1 MQSVTS
7 KPPVFSCQ
15 FYVICAVELHQ
26 FEMLTSSI
34 DNLILL
40 QWKKGPGPTNHS
52 SGDGKKREKWLT
64 RKSISTAHPKPTH
77 TLNLY
82 KFKKKIAE
90 WIYKEEGSKNKIKK
104 IMNQGQKEWESDPRS
119 SWAQTALSL
128 PPPPLLLHLDFLPE
142 VVWKEKLKI
151 KCRNKVPCHWQR
163 QQKKGGGESAGR
175 AELELWSPELLGTRP
190 GKCIRPPCTV
200 FHVCTGKTNSPGLCT
215 GPVYPQT
222 QN

>member
-104 IMNQGQKEWESDPRS
+104 NIWIGARKNDVG
-119 SWAQTALSL
+119 SL
-128 PPPPLLLHLDFLPE
+128 LPVGPHSAEGLPALLHLDSL
-142 VVWKEKLKI
+142 KLLEK
-151 KCRNKVPCHWQR
+151 KCC
-163 QQKKGGGESAGR
+163 E
-175 AELELWSPELLGTRP
+175 
-190 GKCIRPPCTV
+190 
-200 FHVCTGKTNSPGLCT
+200 
-215 GPVYPQT
+215 
-222 QN
+222 

>member
-104 IMNQGQKEWESDPRS
+104 NYESGPERMGVGS
-119 SWAQTALSL
+119 PLLVGPNSTE
-128 PPPPLLLHLDFLPE
+128 PPPTPTSF
-142 VVWKEKLKI
+142 
-151 KCRNKVPCHWQR
+151 
-163 QQKKGGGESAGR
+163 
-175 AELELWSPELLGTRP
+175 T
-190 GKCIRPPCTV
+190 
-200 FHVCTGKTNSPGLCT
+200 PGLPSWGCLKRK
-215 GPVYPQT
+215 VENKMQE
-222 QN
+222 